1 MKEANV
7 RPKLH
12 PMDDG
17 GNGLTLLPAA
27 PYVISKLE
35 KTMFIKNIRELKAP
49 SNYVGQLSKKIT
61 VDGKLQGLKSH
72 NYHISMQQI
81 MPLCLRTLLPKEVQV
96 TIVRISGVFTC
107 FCSNSVNASTMA
119 EHGL

>member
-35 KTMFIKNIRELKAP
+35 KTMFIKNIQTMFIKNIRELKAP

-81 MPLCLRTLLPKEVQV
+81 MPLCL
-96 TIVRISGVFTC
+96 
-107 FCSNSVNASTMA
+107 
-119 EHGL
+119 